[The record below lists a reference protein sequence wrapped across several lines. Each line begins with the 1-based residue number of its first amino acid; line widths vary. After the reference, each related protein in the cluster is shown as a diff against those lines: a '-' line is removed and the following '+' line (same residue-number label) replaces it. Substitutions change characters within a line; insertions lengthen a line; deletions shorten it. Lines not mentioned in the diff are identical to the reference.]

1 MNLFK
6 PLSSLPVVEVLRVFD
21 TDLITVQQYAR
32 SILRRIEERDDI
44 VKAWEYIESDPEL
57 VLHQSK
63 ILDQVSK
70 EQRGPLHGVAVGIKD
85 VIDTKGSDTS
95 SLSQILELSGS
106 DMPTQ
111 YGSSIYHGYQPNSE
125 SSAVAIL
132 RAAGALI
139 LGKTTTTEFVRY
151 GSAAGSAA
159 AAADIQV
166 SLSIGVQSGGSIIRP
181 ASYTGIFAMKP
192 SHNTISMA
200 GQARFSNTFDTTGF
214 FARSIQDLEVLAA
227 VFDFDDD
234 ESPNEVA
241 LEDMSVAKIKT
252 PM

>member
-1 MNLFK
+1 M
-6 PLSSLPVVEVLRVFD
+6 
-21 TDLITVQQYAR
+21 QQYAR
-32 SILRRIEERDDI
+32 SILRRIEERDDV
-44 VKAWEYIESDPEL
+44 VKAWEYIDPEL
-57 VLHQSK
+57 VSHQSK

-95 SLSQILELSGS
+95 SLSQILELSGP
-106 DMPTQ
+106 DMPKQ
-111 YGSSIYHGYQPNSE
+111 YGSSIYRGYQPNSG

-132 RAAGALI
+132 RAAD
-139 LGKTTTTEFVRY
+139 

-181 ASYTGIFAMKP
+181 ASYTGVFAMKP

-241 LEDMSVAKIKT
+241 LEDMSVATIKT
-252 PM
+252 PMWNQAGPGTIAAMEKARMIHEKDGVKVEEV